1 PAKLVCSGLGRL
13 VLLGYLASPWS
24 AVRLSFR
31 SVRIRWALFW
41 EILRVGAP
49 GSLNTVM
56 TNLTVVLVTGL
67 VGPFGTLALAGYGMG
82 ARLEYLQI
90 PLVFGMGSAL
100 VAMVGT
106 NVGAGRIARAVRA
119 SPRASRPRSGSWL
132 PPFPACGSGS
142 SPPTRRPK
150 PSAPPIF

>member
-1 PAKLVCSGLGRL
+1 
-13 VLLGYLASPWS
+13 WS
-24 AVRLSFR
+24 AVRLTFR
-31 SVRIRWALFW
+31 NLSIQRAHFW

-49 GSLNTVM
+49 GSLNTVL
-56 TNLTVVLVTGL
+56 TNLTIVLMTGL

-106 NVGAGRIARAVRA
+106 NVGAGQHARAERVARTGAGLAAALTA
-119 SPRASRPRSGSWL
+119 SIGLLAAAVPHVWLGLFTGDSRVQAGGVTYLLSG
-132 PPFPACGSGS
+132 
-142 SPPTRRPK
+142 
-150 PSAPPIF
+150 